1 MDRVIFDDSGILVSY
16 IGLVANEDGLDVQLY
31 LENNTHRVVT
41 IEANEVSVN
50 DFIIDPNF
58 SSDIAARKR
67 ANAVMEFSN
76 DDLEE
81 NGIEYID
88 TIEFTI
94 NVYDE
99 DTLEDLFNSSIITLS
114 QDDLDPLLI
123 RSNVGYVIDNLI
135 SYLQN

>member
-81 NGIEYID
+81 N
-88 TIEFTI
+88 
-94 NVYDE
+94 V
-99 DTLEDLFNSSIITLS
+99 
-114 QDDLDPLLI
+114 
-123 RSNVGYVIDNLI
+123 
-135 SYLQN
+135 